1 MLDPAIK
8 KFLNERRLLW
18 FNKKIKGSTIPMERQ
33 ALEQQSIDAYLL
45 KNWLPAAAL
54 RANQL
59 TAATHPA
66 KFSHPDAKIDPII
79 AKTVKSADGLLR
91 SGNVDVEPDVFG
103 NAAALDVYKFL
114 NLKLADGRS
123 VQSHLEQHTDEIV
136 KQFDLDVDVFHGIR
150 QSLLGIQNKAPAA
163 RKTSTRIKQVFF
175 PVNPRHYHLLS
186 VLTPSS
192 LMFKLKERISDV
204 RFSIHAKI
212 GREAKKANFF
222 FDGEFAEIDN
232 LSLIGFGGT
241 KPQNI
246 SVLNNENGGTAYLL
260 PCLPPLA
267 KNHLIKPPKTSFF
280 DTCLNVYH
288 FRERFEHWHRQ
299 MVQLQADSDVHKR
312 KKCDESIQAIIH
324 LVADTLWQI
333 RSLHAGWSSSEHYQ
347 QLPQFEKI
355 WLDQLYAGTRETAL
369 GSYWIAVKQHI
380 VIWFVNSY
388 IRLLDDRAL
397 KLGKRE
403 ILRIN
408 TIVTRCT
415 EALR

>member
-1 MLDPAIK
+1 MLDPAISQ
-8 KFLNERRLLW
+8 FLNERRLLW
-18 FNKKIKGSTIPMERQ
+18 LNKKVKGSVNPMEQ
-33 ALEQQSIDAYLL
+33 HALEQQSIDAYTL
-45 KNWLPAAAL
+45 KNWLPTAAL

-66 KFSHPDAKIDPII
+66 KFSHPDAKINPII
-79 AKTVKSADGLLR
+79 AKPEKTADGLLR

-114 NLKLADGRS
+114 NLKLADGQT
-123 VQSHLEQHTDEIV
+123 VQSHLEQHTAEIV
-136 KQFDLDVDVFHGIR
+136 TQFDLADDVFQDIR
-150 QSLLGIQNKAPAA
+150 QSLLGIQNKASSAK
-163 RKTSTRIKQVFF
+163 KTSTRIKQVFF

-186 VLTPSS
+186 VLTPSN
-192 LMFKLKERISDV
+192 LMFKLKERINEV

-260 PCLPPLA
+260 PSLPPLA
-267 KNHLIKPPKTSFF
+267 HSRPIEPPKISFF
-280 DTCLNVYH
+280 NSSLDAHH
-288 FRERFEHWHRQ
+288 FRKRFEHWHQQ
-299 MVQLQADSDVHKR
+299 MVRFQADGDIHTR

-333 RSLHAGWSSSEHYQ
+333 RGLHAGWSNSEHYQ
-347 QLPQFEKI
+347 HLPEFEKI
-355 WLDQLYAGTRETAL
+355 WLDAFYADTRETAPN
-369 GSYWIAVKQHI
+369 SYWITVKNRI